1 MRLAQAAVD
10 NRGKLTLEVDKK
22 CVLLAEWY
30 TLGTRA
36 LIPSSHGDT
45 VIVRVLVVFGE
56 AEPLQ
61 GLLCRSCKAARLC
74 AASQDRQTD
83 RQGIG
88 DVFTICS
95 GRTVVM
101 GDDEEER
108 HFHGVRRQSRGTS
121 EDLLPDITHY
131 LSQRPVKHRCAC
143 CGTLSALT
151 WKTGQG
157 LTMMLSFFFKYNPPG
172 IRNPKVTGR

>member
-1 MRLAQAAVD
+1 MLSF
-10 NRGKLTLEVDKK
+10 NN
-22 CVLLAEWY
+22 
-30 TLGTRA
+30 
-36 LIPSSHGDT
+36 SSHGDT

-61 GLLCRSCKAARLC
+61 GLVCRSCKAARLC

-108 HFHGVRRQSRGTS
+108 HFHGVRRQSRGAS

-131 LSQRPVKHRCAC
+131 LSQRPVKHWCAC

-157 LTMMLSFFFKYNPPG
+157 LTMMLSFFFKYNRKYRTVDFILRYFCTVFDTITSLAG
-172 IRNPKVTGR
+172 SIVFMFFKVFCDI